1 MRRGR
6 GRHSEVRRMSSL
18 SKQIEEYIKALLEQE
33 AAGVVEIQR
42 NFLSEYFHCV
52 PSQINYV
59 LSTRFT
65 PVQGYM
71 VETRRGGGGFV
82 RIVSLQLEEG
92 DDLQDALTEAVGDTL
107 NQSDS
112 EGLTAYLCQQ
122 GVISQREMQLFNA
135 MLKDRVMSAAPKE
148 QRDTLRAS
156 MMQHLLAMLNMMR
169 HT

>member
-1 MRRGR
+1 
-6 GRHSEVRRMSSL
+6 MSSL

-33 AAGVVEIQR
+33 SAGVVEIQR

-82 RIVSLQLEEG
+82 RIASLQLDE
-92 DDLQDALTEAVGDTL
+92 DDDIQDALTEAVGTML
-107 NQSDS
+107 SQNDS
-112 EGLTAYLCQQ
+112 EGLTSYLYQQ
-122 GVISQREMQLFNA
+122 GIFSQREMLLFNS
-135 MLKDRVMSAAPKE
+135 MLKDRVLTGLEKG
-148 QRDTLRAS
+148 QRDTVRAS
-156 MMQHLLAMLNMMR
+156 MMQHMLAMLNMMR

>member
-1 MRRGR
+1 
-6 GRHSEVRRMSSL
+6 MSSL
-18 SKQIEEYIKALLEQE
+18 SKQIEEYIKSLLEQE
-33 AAGVVEIQR
+33 SAGVVEIQR

-82 RIVSLQLEEG
+82 RIVSLQLDDD
-92 DDLQDALTEAVGDTL
+92 DDLQDALMDAVGDKLT
-107 NQSDS
+107 QSDS
-112 EGLTAYLCQQ
+112 EGLTEYLYQQ
-122 GVISQREMQLFNA
+122 GILSQREMLLFNS
-135 MLKDRVMSAAPKE
+135 MLKDRVMTGLDKN
-148 QRDTLRAS
+148 QRDNVRAS
-156 MMQHLLAMLNMMR
+156 MMQHMLAMLNMMR

>member
-1 MRRGR
+1 
-6 GRHSEVRRMSSL
+6 MSSL

-33 AAGVVEIQR
+33 SAGVVEIQR

-71 VETRRGGGGFV
+71 VETRLGGGGFV
-82 RIVSLQLEEG
+82 RIVSLQLE
-92 DDLQDALTEAVGDTL
+92 DDDDIQDALTEAVGDTL
-107 NQSDS
+107 TQSDS
-112 EGLTAYLCQQ
+112 EGLTEYLYQQ
-122 GVISQREMQLFNA
+122 GVISQREMLLFNS
-135 MLKDRVMSAAPKE
+135 MLKDRVLTGLEKG
-148 QRDTLRAS
+148 QRDTVRAS

>member
-1 MRRGR
+1 
-6 GRHSEVRRMSSL
+6 MSSL

-33 AAGVVEIQR
+33 SAGVVEIQR

-65 PVQGYM
+65 PVQGYL

-82 RIVSLQLEEG
+82 RIVSLQLE
-92 DDLQDALTEAVGDTL
+92 DDDDIQDALTEAVGDAL
-107 NQSDS
+107 NQNDS
-112 EGLTAYLCQQ
+112 EGLTAYLYQQ
-122 GVISQREMQLFNA
+122 GVISQREMLLFNS
-135 MLKDRVMSAAPKE
+135 MLKDRVLTGLEKG
-148 QRDTLRAS
+148 QRDTVRAS
-156 MMQHLLAMLNMMR
+156 MMQHMLAMLNMMR

>member
-1 MRRGR
+1 
-6 GRHSEVRRMSSL
+6 MSSL

-33 AAGVVEIQR
+33 SAGVVEIQR

-65 PVQGYM
+65 PIQGYL

-82 RIVSLQLEEG
+82 RIVSLQLDE
-92 DDLQDALTEAVGDTL
+92 DDDIQDALTEAVGTRL
-107 NQSDS
+107 TQSES
-112 EGLTAYLCQQ
+112 EGLTDYLYQQ
-122 GVISQREMQLFNA
+122 GILSQREMLLFNS
-135 MLKDRVMSAAPKE
+135 MLKDRVLTGLEKG
-148 QRDTLRAS
+148 QRDTVRAS
-156 MMQHLLAMLNMMR
+156 MVQHMLAMLNMMR

>member
-1 MRRGR
+1 
-6 GRHSEVRRMSSL
+6 MSSL

-33 AAGVVEIQR
+33 SAGVVEIQR

-82 RIVSLQLEEG
+82 RIVSLQLE
-92 DDLQDALTEAVGDTL
+92 DDDDIQDALTEAVGDTL
-107 NQSDS
+107 TQSDS
-112 EGLTAYLCQQ
+112 EGLTEYLYQQ
-122 GVISQREMQLFNA
+122 GVISQREMLLFNS
-135 MLKDRVMSAAPKE
+135 MLKDRVLTGLEKG
-148 QRDTLRAS
+148 QRDTVRAS
-156 MMQHLLAMLNMMR
+156 MMQRLLAMLNMMR

>member
-1 MRRGR
+1 
-6 GRHSEVRRMSSL
+6 MSSL

-33 AAGVVEIQR
+33 SAGVVEIQR

-82 RIVSLQLEEG
+82 RIVSLQLE
-92 DDLQDALTEAVGDTL
+92 DDDDIQDALTEAVGDMLT
-107 NQSDS
+107 QSDS
-112 EGLTAYLCQQ
+112 EGLTEYLYQQ
-122 GVISQREMQLFNA
+122 GVISQREMLLFNS
-135 MLKDRVMSAAPKE
+135 MLKDRVLTGLEKG
-148 QRDTLRAS
+148 QRDTVRAS

>member
-1 MRRGR
+1 
-6 GRHSEVRRMSSL
+6 MSSL
-18 SKQIEEYIKALLEQE
+18 SKQIEDYIKSLLEQE
-33 AAGVVEIQR
+33 SAGVVEIQR

-82 RIVSLQLEEG
+82 RIVSLQLE
-92 DDLQDALTEAVGDTL
+92 DDDDIQDALTEAVGDALTQ
-107 NQSDS
+107 NDS
-112 EGLTAYLCQQ
+112 EGLTQYLCQQ
-122 GVISQREMQLFNA
+122 GVISQREMLLFNS
-135 MLKDRVMSAAPKE
+135 MLKDRVLTGLEKG
-148 QRDTLRAS
+148 QRDTVRAS
-156 MMQHLLAMLNMMR
+156 MMQHMLAMLNMMR

>member
-1 MRRGR
+1 
-6 GRHSEVRRMSSL
+6 MSSL
-18 SKQIEEYIKALLEQE
+18 SKQIEEYIKALLAEE
-33 AAGVVEIQR
+33 SAGVVEIQR

-82 RIVSLQLEEG
+82 RIVSLQLE
-92 DDLQDALTEAVGDTL
+92 DDTDLQDALTEAIGDQLT
-107 NQSDS
+107 QSDC
-112 EGLTAYLCQQ
+112 EGLTAYLYQQ
-122 GVISQREMQLFNA
+122 GIITQREMLLFNS
-135 MLKDRVMSAAPKE
+135 MLKDRVLTGMEKS
-148 QRDTLRAS
+148 QRDNVRAS
-156 MMQHLLAMLNMMR
+156 MMQHMLAMLNMMR

>member
-1 MRRGR
+1 
-6 GRHSEVRRMSSL
+6 MSSL
-18 SKQIEEYIKALLEQE
+18 SKQIEEYIKSLLEQE
-33 AAGVVEIQR
+33 SAGVVEIQR

-82 RIVSLQLEEG
+82 RIVSLQLDDD
-92 DDLQDALTEAVGDTL
+92 DDLQDALMDAVGDKLT
-107 NQSDS
+107 QSDS
-112 EGLTAYLCQQ
+112 EGLPEYLYQQ
-122 GVISQREMQLFNA
+122 GILSQREMLLFNS
-135 MLKDRVMSAAPKE
+135 MLKDRVMTGLNKN
-148 QRDTLRAS
+148 QRDNVRAS
-156 MMQHLLAMLNMMR
+156 MMQHMLAMLNMMR

>member
-1 MRRGR
+1 
-6 GRHSEVRRMSSL
+6 MSSL

-33 AAGVVEIQR
+33 SAGVVEIQR

-82 RIVSLQLEEG
+82 RIVSLQLE
-92 DDLQDALTEAVGDTL
+92 DDDDIQDALTEAVGDTL
-107 NQSDS
+107 TQCDS
-112 EGLTAYLCQQ
+112 EGLTEYLYQQ
-122 GVISQREMQLFNA
+122 GVISQREMLLFNS
-135 MLKDRVMSAAPKE
+135 MLKDRVLTGLEKG
-148 QRDTLRAS
+148 QRDTVRAS

>member
-1 MRRGR
+1 
-6 GRHSEVRRMSSL
+6 MSSL

-33 AAGVVEIQR
+33 SAGVVEIQR

-65 PVQGYM
+65 PVQGYI

-82 RIVSLQLEEG
+82 RIVSLQLE
-92 DDLQDALTEAVGDTL
+92 DDDDIQDALTEAVGDMLT
-107 NQSDS
+107 QSDS
-112 EGLTAYLCQQ
+112 EGLTEYLYQQ
-122 GVISQREMQLFNA
+122 GVISQREMLLFNS
-135 MLKDRVMSAAPKE
+135 MLKDRVLTGLEKG
-148 QRDTLRAS
+148 QRDTVRAS

>member
-1 MRRGR
+1 
-6 GRHSEVRRMSSL
+6 MSSL

-33 AAGVVEIQR
+33 SAGVVEIQR

-82 RIVSLQLEEG
+82 RIVSLQLDDD
-92 DDLQDALTEAVGDTL
+92 DDLQDALMDAVGDKLT
-107 NQSDS
+107 QSDS
-112 EGLTAYLCQQ
+112 EGLTEYLYQQ
-122 GVISQREMQLFNA
+122 GILSQREMLLFNS
-135 MLKDRVMSAAPKE
+135 MLKDRVMTGLNKN
-148 QRDTLRAS
+148 QRDNVRAS
-156 MMQHLLAMLNMMR
+156 MMQHMLAMLNMMR